1 MFFFQINQIRMTL
14 EKKRKA
20 SAAEHQIQ
28 RVKEILSESAS
39 AWNDLQID
47 RLALF
52 SFDIFEDDPAYSI
65 EEAKKLF
72 GNIPIEKINA
82 DQKLIVSRILIRFHQ
97 IKHPFDLQVGF

>member
-1 MFFFQINQIRMTL
+1 MNF

-28 RVKEILSESAS
+28 RVKEILSENPS

-52 SFDIFEDDPAYSI
+52 SFDILENDPACSI

-72 GNIPIEKINA
+72 GNIQIEKLNA

-97 IKHPFDLQVGF
+97 IKHPFDLQVLF